1 MSVQTDD
8 IIEVKLSNSSL
19 AQLSKAFQG
28 SLGTSG
34 GGGKQGIAG
43 MTNIM
48 SMGLAKLGLITTGIS
63 GIYGLIKSIVA
74 SSPMLQQMLK
84 LLQFSV
90 MLILRPI
97 GDFIGF
103 FLRPILLWALRTYII
118 PFYQTYMPIAIALG
132 EFLGTKMVGG
142 FSQAAETAEKAA
154 TYSWEE
160 DPITKALLNLQSNAE
175 AWGAIWNTTFSFFG
189 DEKTGQKVQTDI
201 SNFFASITNAGAWFE
216 TNLKTFDWSILGQH
230 IADKFKSALD
240 ALAMPLTWIV
250 TYIKQWFRLAIND
263 LTTSISFI
271 WDYINTWF
279 SDSIGNLTTSV
290 SFVWTL
296 IYNWFFNSI
305 NNLTVS
311 VSKLWDIIIEW
322 IQKTLNSFIPKP
334 ETFFEETSKTV
345 NQGFQDFGKGAS
357 SFVNDVVINIDKF
370 TSDNEDL
377 RKLKQTITD
386 VLQELN
392 GRNGKG

>member
-1 MSVQTDD
+1 
-8 IIEVKLSNSSL
+8 
-19 AQLSKAFQG
+19 
-28 SLGTSG
+28 
-34 GGGKQGIAG
+34 
-43 MTNIM
+43 
-48 SMGLAKLGLITTGIS
+48 
-63 GIYGLIKSIVA
+63 
-74 SSPMLQQMLK
+74 
-84 LLQFSV
+84 
-90 MLILRPI
+90 
-97 GDFIGF
+97 
-103 FLRPILLWALRTYII
+103 
-118 PFYQTYMPIAIALG
+118 
-132 EFLGTKMVGG
+132 
-142 FSQAAETAEKAA
+142 
-154 TYSWEE
+154 
-160 DPITKALLNLQSNAE
+160 
-175 AWGAIWNTTFSFFG
+175 
-189 DEKTGQKVQTDI
+189 
-201 SNFFASITNAGAWFE
+201 
-216 TNLKTFDWSILGQH
+216 
-230 IADKFKSALD
+230 
-240 ALAMPLTWIV
+240 MPLTWIV

-279 SDSIGNLTTSV
+279 SDSIDNLTTSV

-322 IQKTLNSFIPKP
+322 IQKALNSFMPKP

-357 SFVNDVVINIDKF
+357 SFVNDIVINIDKF

-386 VLQELN
+386 ILQEQN